1 MQNKIDFV
9 IPWVDGSDPAW
20 VAEKCR
26 YLDQDFDSVLNDTTR
41 YRDWNILKYWFRG
54 VEKFAPWVNRIFF
67 VTCGQVPDFLNL
79 EHPKLRFVQHKEY
92 IPARWLPTF
101 SANPIELN
109 LHRIPDLSEQF
120 VYFNDDMFVVAPTT
134 PDDFFRDGLP
144 CDQGVLGLL
153 TPWKGD
159 TPAALHWV
167 LNDIFYIN
175 HHFNKKESIERNRDK
190 WFNPV
195 YGPLQERTDRLM
207 YWNCFTGFYIP
218 HIQQSFLKSTFDK
231 VWAAEPQVLE
241 ETSSHRFRGSM
252 DVNQYLMR
260 FWQLASG
267 EFSPYPKSGQYY
279 NLQTDPIRFIQKDV
293 QAKGYKTVCLN
304 DGYDAISHTRF
315 LSICGELQS
324 WLEALLPEKSGF
336 ER

>member
-1 MQNKIDFV
+1 MVNKIDFV
-9 IPWVDGSDPAW
+9 IPWVDGSDPLW
-20 VAEKCR
+20 LAEKQRHLHSDDNLVTNCEA
-26 YLDQDFDSVLNDTTR
+26 R
-41 YRDWNILKYWFRG
+41 YRDWNTLKYWFRA
-54 VEKFAPWVNRIFF
+54 VEKFAPWVNRVFF

-92 IPARWLPTF
+92 IPSQWLPTF

-120 VYFNDDMFVVAPTT
+120 VYFNDDMFVVAPTE
-134 PDDFFRDGLP
+134 PEDFFQNGLP

-175 HHFNKKESIERNRDK
+175 HHFNKNESIEKHHDK
-190 WFNPV
+190 WFNPI
-195 YGPLQERTDRLM
+195 YGSLQERTDRLM
-207 YWNCFTGFYIP
+207 YWNCFTGFYTP
-218 HIQQSFLKSTFDK
+218 HIQQSFLKSTFNK
-231 VWAAEPQVLE
+231 VWAAEPEVLK
-241 ETSSHRFRGSM
+241 ETSSHRFRNSL

-267 EFSPYPKSGQYY
+267 DFAPYPKSGQYY
-279 NLQTDPIRFIQKDV
+279 GLYNCDFSTLSKDIHE
-293 QAKGYKTVCLN
+293 KGYKTICLN
-304 DGYDAISHTRF
+304 DSEMVSNECFVSQRQHC
-315 LSICGELQS
+315 LSWFET
-324 WLEALLPEKSGF
+324 LLSEKSSF